1 MGLRKCYAWAYVEKV
16 GDFCAC
22 LLCGK
27 VYSSGTGI
35 HGIIP
40 HLEHPHGLFAEVHA
54 QPKRVAEILRE
65 HDIEDLHKR
74 RKEVRKQLRTGDVPT
89 HPSASAGSVK
99 RNRQRASFI
108 WHYAERVGGV
118 THCLI
123 CGKQSRAARA
133 TASSDLPFH
142 LESHHGIT
150 KALHFEHPEKV
161 TEMLKEQGVSDIEER
176 RRSVRGQPVK
186 PSAESKPAA
195 STVKNELINTSVHSS
210 SDSDDDSDVELIGS
224 GARKRL
230 QKKLKAKQSF
240 VWAYFAKFANS
251 KECLICGA
259 RLAAVSPTSGE
270 YHLRDRHD
278 ITRQRHETN
287 EADILRHLKE
297 NDIDL
302 EANRRAAMEAEELRL
317 QRAGI
322 EPQQAYRPPTP
333 PVSPKKEKTKTK
345 KQARSTAV
353 SYWRYD
359 DEDSTA
365 ATEKHPDVVPP
376 KRKRD
381 HPSSELEVMD
391 GMDHVGVDFATKIE
405 KNKHALSTA
414 VSYWRYDDDGST
426 PAIVKQPDVVPP
438 MQKRCRPRKLDS
450 VQSLEADA
458 GHVEAEFEAAPAATA
473 SANSGIARL
482 EKEIEEDKER
492 LKKLRA
498 ELIALEF
505 EEASFLNSGPVS
517 GPVTAAKQTD
527 IRQYCEVMRRE
538 NVASTKKQVELI
550 QPSTRQ
556 ATIGEFFKTV

>member
-1 MGLRKCYAWAYVEKV
+1 MGPRKCYAWSYVESV
-16 GDFCAC
+16 GDFRAC

-35 HGIIP
+35 HGVIP

-54 QPKRVAEILRE
+54 QPKRVAEILRQ
-65 HDIEDLHKR
+65 HDIDDLDKR
-74 RKEVRKQLRTGDVPT
+74 RQEVRKQLQTGNVPS
-89 HPSASAGSVK
+89 HPSASVGSK
-99 RNRQRASFI
+99 TNRQRASFI
-108 WHYAERVGGV
+108 WHYAERVDGV

-123 CGKQSRAARA
+123 CGKQSRRKGA

-161 TEMLKEQGVSDIEER
+161 AEMLKQQGVSDLEQR
-176 RRSVRGQPVK
+176 RRSVREQQMK
-186 PSAESKPAA
+186 PFGESKPIACA
-195 STVKNELINTSVHSS
+195 VKNELTNASASPPS
-210 SDSDDDSDVELIGS
+210 PGLGSDSDDESDVELIGGS
-224 GARKRL
+224 ASKRL
-230 QKKLKAKQSF
+230 QKKPKAKQSF
-240 VWAYFAKFANS
+240 VWTYFARFANS

-259 RLAAVSPTSGE
+259 RLSAVSPTS
-270 YHLRDRHD
+270 
-278 ITRQRHETN
+278 
-287 EADILRHLKE
+287 
-297 NDIDL
+297 
-302 EANRRAAMEAEELRL
+302 
-317 QRAGI
+317 
-322 EPQQAYRPPTP
+322 
-333 PVSPKKEKTKTK
+333 
-345 KQARSTAV
+345 
-353 SYWRYD
+353 
-359 DEDSTA
+359 
-365 ATEKHPDVVPP
+365 
-376 KRKRD
+376 
-381 HPSSELEVMD
+381 
-391 GMDHVGVDFATKIE
+391 VDFATKIE